1 MHTYLIVSVSVS
13 CRAQGLF
20 SHLIKN
26 LKEMSEKPRKMSVIP
41 PARPLFRHHRTLQKY
56 YEISDGNRG
65 INFRI
70 NCVSTFNISN
80 EGPPQKIEISSQNF
94 KKGTFV
100 NT

>member
-26 LKEMSEKPRKMSVIP
+26 LKEMSEKPRKMSVIR

-65 INFRI
+65 
-70 NCVSTFNISN
+70 
-80 EGPPQKIEISSQNF
+80 EISELTVF
-94 KKGTFV
+94 
-100 NT
+100 